1 MKKLLC
7 LMLALCM
14 VLGLCGCHVIT
25 KEIIERDVTDADDE
39 TLYEHGMELAGLL
52 EEMLSSPEYF
62 EMMGGSD
69 RLGEV
74 IDALMGADLSEPEGA
89 YIVTLPE
96 EALPMLM
103 DSAEVDMDRFSGG
116 LRDFMERRMI
126 SSVPSILNSR
136 QGAETL
142 AAASILTVSDAWAGE
157 DLELGCYLILSY
169 HDVCPVMVSFCG
181 DDGVVTGTATMLIGE
196 PMKEDSVDGVQ
207 QLFSY
212 LGIECDVEEVDRSS
226 WS

>member
-39 TLYEHGMELAGLL
+39 ELYGHGMELAGLL

-74 IDALMGADLSEPEGA
+74 IDQLMGADLSEPESA

-103 DSAEVDMDRFSGG
+103 DSAEVDMDQFSGG

-169 HDVCPVMVSFCG
+169 PDVCPVIVSFCG

-196 PMKEDSVDGVQ
+196 PMEEDSMDGVQ
-207 QLFSY
+207 QLLSY

>member
-7 LMLALCM
+7 LTLALCM
-14 VLGLCGCHVIT
+14 TLGLCGCHVIT
-25 KEIIERDVTDADDE
+25 KEIIERDVTAADDKA
-39 TLYEHGMELAGLL
+39 LYEHGMELAGLL
-52 EEMLSSPEYF
+52 EEMLSLPEYF

-74 IDALMGADLSEPEGA
+74 IDPLMGADLSEPESA

-103 DSAEVDMDRFSGG
+103 DSAEVDMDQFSGG

-157 DLELGCYLILSY
+157 DLELGCYLILNY
-169 HDVCPVMVSFCG
+169 PDACPVMVSFCG
-181 DDGVVTGTATMLIGE
+181 DDGVVTGTAAMLIGE
-196 PMKEDSVDGVQ
+196 PLEEDSIEGVSR
-207 QLFSY
+207 LFDY
-212 LGIECDVEEVDRSS
+212 LGIDCDVEELDIDKD
-226 WS
+226 